1 MSKIRCNHVSLNPH
15 RFFPSVVFVFTF
27 IIGVLLGQLVA
38 ASSDFGDA
46 PDPSYPTLL
55 VNAGARHVLGSG
67 VYLGS
72 CVDAEVDGQ
81 PSASSTADDLSVGAS
96 VFGTCSGNDDEDGV
110 VFTSSLAVGGT
121 TGVQVIASSGCIL
134 SAWID
139 FNSDGDWDDVGEA
152 IFSGQALVAG
162 ANNLN
167 FTIPVGA
174 IEGTTYSRFRCTT
187 DGAVMVTGE
196 ASDGEVED
204 YTVTIGPATTSEFP
218 FQMFLPAIIPKN
230 K

>member
-1 MSKIRCNHVSLNPH
+1 MRRILVS
-15 RFFPSVVFVFTF
+15 
-27 IIGVLLGQLVA
+27 VLLLMSFSVA
-38 ASSDFGDA
+38 AQE
-46 PDPSYPTLL
+46 
-55 VNAGARHVLGSG
+55 R
-67 VYLGS
+67 YL
-72 CVDAEVDGQ
+72 
-81 PSASSTADDLSVGAS
+81 
-96 VFGTCSGNDDEDGV
+96 
-110 VFTSSLAVGGT
+110 
-121 TGVQVIASSGCIL
+121 I
-134 SAWID
+134 
-139 FNSDGDWDDVGEA
+139 DWDDVGEA

-187 DGAVMVTGE
+187 DGVVLVTGE

-204 YTVTIGPATTSEFP
+204 YTVTIGPATNSEFP